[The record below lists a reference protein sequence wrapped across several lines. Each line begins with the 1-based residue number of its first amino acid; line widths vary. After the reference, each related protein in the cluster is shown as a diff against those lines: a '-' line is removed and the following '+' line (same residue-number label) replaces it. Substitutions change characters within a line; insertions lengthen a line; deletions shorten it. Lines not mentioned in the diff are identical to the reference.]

1 MCLTTASEERGRS
14 SRTYGELLLLLLLL
28 LLLFLLSCCPP
39 IVEMLLA

>member
-28 LLLFLLSCCPP
+28 FLLSCCPP